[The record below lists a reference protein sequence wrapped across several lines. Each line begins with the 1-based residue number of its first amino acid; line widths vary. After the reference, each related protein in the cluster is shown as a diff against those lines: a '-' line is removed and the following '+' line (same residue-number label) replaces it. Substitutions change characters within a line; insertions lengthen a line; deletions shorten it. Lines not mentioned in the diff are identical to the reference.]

1 MPSYAEIYNLASNSD
16 LIAKVTSAI
25 AIAAEEIRTEDIA
38 TTNHDARVRWAKRG
52 LLNPDGEARKFMW
65 ILLAQN
71 AGLTQAQI
79 LNAADTAIQ
88 TAVDNAIELFID
100 V

>member
-25 AIAAEEIRTEDIA
+25 AIAAEEIRAEDPITE
-38 TTNHDARVRWAKRG
+38 NHDQRVAWAVRA
-52 LLNPDGEARKFMW
+52 LFNPDGEARKLMW

-71 AGLTQAQI
+71 AAATTAQI
-79 LNAADTAIQ
+79 TGATDATIQ
-88 TAVDNAIELFID
+88 TAVDAALELFAR
-100 V
+100 